1 MNNFTSELITKA
13 KAAANAEEL
22 FEIAKANNVEL
33 TEEEAKAYF
42 DQLSA
47 GGTVS
52 DDDLNDVAGGGSC
65 PGDDAPMG
73 GDRVRFQ
80 DGRVCEQ
87 CGCPTGILE
96 RGVYGNYGDN
106 VKCAQCGASIGRVT
120 ASSGKIEKI

>member
-1 MNNFTSELITKA
+1 MNNFTSELIAKA

-65 PGDDAPMG
+65 PGDEEGEEETAEDTTCTTVTHLATCPYCG
-73 GDRVRFQ
+73 GVVRNAST
-80 DGRVCEQ
+80 CKL
-87 CGCPTGILE
+87 CPNCKRIF
-96 RGVYGNYGDN
+96 
-106 VKCAQCGASIGRVT
+106 
-120 ASSGKIEKI
+120 